1 MTHPSTAPPASSP
14 GTAATAAPVPP
25 SAPPPPPAS
34 PPPHTAP
41 AAPRPAVPPRRG
53 VWAEW
58 VGRTRRAARTE
69 PGRLR
74 IIGAL
79 LAGLLLLFGAV
90 TAYQV
95 HARAAAAE
103 SVRDNGQPMSAIA
116 ADLYRSLADANT
128 TAATGFLAGAAE
140 DPAVRQRYETDIAN
154 AGAQLA
160 RAAADTDGTPESRR
174 YLEFLSRELPV
185 YTGLVETARANNR
198 QGFPLGGAYLRYA
211 DEQMQRE
218 DGLLNAAEALYHLE
232 TERFR
237 DDMADAASRPWAAL
251 VLGVLVLAALAWV
264 QRRHFLRTNRVLNPG
279 LLAASAASL
288 VLLLWLGG
296 AHAMSRTAHDGAD
309 DGAQSLSALNS
320 AWIET
325 LKAHGSESLT
335 LVARGGSNEFEDSY
349 QQSMT
354 ALRGEDGDGDEGRPG
369 LLDEAAGLA
378 GDDAG
383 AAIVAEAAEAT
394 DEWHTRHGEAREAEL
409 LGRYDDAVRQV
420 IGATDSTGETFDRVD
435 DALRRAVAHEQD
447 QFDSA
452 AGRAHGTLKGLT
464 PGAAVLALL
473 GTAAAGIGIGRRLSE
488 YR

>member
-1 MTHPSTAPPASSP
+1 M
-14 GTAATAAPVPP
+14 
-25 SAPPPPPAS
+25 
-34 PPPHTAP
+34 
-41 AAPRPAVPPRRG
+41 
-53 VWAEW
+53 
-58 VGRTRRAARTE
+58 GRTRRAARTE

-378 GDDAG
+378 GDGAG

-394 DEWHTRHGEAREAEL
+394 DEWHARHGEAREAEL